1 MWASAKNR
9 IVLDYA
15 AIAAKMVDDR
25 PAKAGSKDRSRIAN
39 ISAVA
44 AVDSDLWTASD
55 EGASIERLT
64 SGPARFSRAE
74 NFDLVKLFP
83 AFKVA
88 NEIIRGRRG
97 TKKFEADLEGLAWDE
112 ERRRLWLVGSHCRSR
127 GNLDNV
133 TPAQLRKRVRRSM
146 DTAPL
151 RTLLGF
157 VPLRDDGRPVSNSGL
172 ALPLGEEKG
181 SLRTAIEREG
191 GYLADALKWPAK
203 ENGLDIES
211 IAVDDTEILLGL
223 RGPAVG
229 GFAIVMRISVE
240 IGDEC
245 LSLRKRNGKRYRLS
259 FLQLNGLGI
268 RDLVRQG
275 KDVLVLAGPSMDLDA
290 PFAIYRW
297 HGAFGR
303 VSAQD
308 EKVKLGVGHLEFLFD
323 FEPAKRLAQA
333 GRAHPCERPEGIGL
347 VDKGKLIV
355 VHDRPSD
362 WRLRPKGTLT
372 ADLLDL
378 VEPDKPRRIA
388 GKKAARP

>member
-9 IVLDYA
+9 LVLDYA
-15 AIAAKMVDDR
+15 AIAAKMTDDR
-25 PAKAGSKDRSRIAN
+25 AAKEGAKDRSRIAN

-44 AVDSDLWTASD
+44 PVDDDIWTASD

-64 SGPARFSRAE
+64 RGPARFSRAE

-83 AFKVA
+83 AFKAA
-88 NEIIRGRRG
+88 NETIRGRG
-97 TKKFEADLEGLAWDE
+97 GAKKPEADLEGLAWDE

-127 GNLDNV
+127 GNLDSV
-133 TPAQLRKRVRRSM
+133 KPAQLRKRVRRTL

-181 SLRTAIEREG
+181 SLRTAIEGEG

-203 ENGLDIES
+203 ENGLDIEG

-223 RGPAVG
+223 RGPAAG
-229 GFAIVMRISVE
+229 GFAIVMRLSVE
-240 IGDEC
+240 IGDKA
-245 LSLRKRNGKRYRLS
+245 LSLRKRNRQPYRLS

-268 RDLVRQG
+268 RDLVREG
-275 KDVLVLAGPSMDLDA
+275 EDVLVLAGPSMDLDA
-290 PFAIYRW
+290 PFALYRW
-297 HGAFGR
+297 RGAFGGA
-303 VSAQD
+303 SSKD
-308 EKVKLGVGHLEFLFD
+308 EKVKLGTGHLEFLFD

-333 GRAHPCERPEGIGL
+333 GRVHPCERPEGIGL
-347 VDKGKLIV
+347 VDKSKLIV
-355 VHDRPSD
+355 VHDRPYE
-362 WRLRPKGTLT
+362 WRLRPKGTQT
-372 ADLLDL
+372 ADLMD
-378 VEPDKPRRIA
+378 VPEADEPRRPA
-388 GKKAARP
+388 GKKTARP

>member
-9 IVLDYA
+9 LVLDYA
-15 AIAAKMVDDR
+15 AIAAKMTDDR
-25 PAKAGSKDRSRIAN
+25 AAKEGAKDRSRIAN

-44 AVDSDLWTASD
+44 PVDDDIWTASD

-64 SGPARFSRAE
+64 RGPARFSRAE

-83 AFKVA
+83 AFKAA
-88 NEIIRGRRG
+88 NETIRGRG
-97 TKKFEADLEGLAWDE
+97 GAKKPEADLEGLAWDE

-127 GNLDNV
+127 GNLDSV
-133 TPAQLRKRVRRSM
+133 KPAQLRKRVRRTL

-181 SLRTAIEREG
+181 SLRTAIEGEG

-203 ENGLDIES
+203 ENGLDIEG

-223 RGPAVG
+223 RGPAAG
-229 GFAIVMRISVE
+229 GFAIVMRLSVE
-240 IGDEC
+240 IGDKA
-245 LSLRKRNGKRYRLS
+245 LSLRKRNRQPYRLS

-268 RDLVRQG
+268 RDLVREG
-275 KDVLVLAGPSMDLDA
+275 EDVLVLAGPSMDLDA
-290 PFAIYRW
+290 PFALYRW
-297 HGAFGR
+297 RGAFGGA
-303 VSAQD
+303 SSKD
-308 EKVKLGVGHLEFLFD
+308 EKVKLGTGHLEFLFD

-333 GRAHPCERPEGIGL
+333 GRVHPCERPEGIGL
-347 VDKGKLIV
+347 VDKSKLIV
-355 VHDRPSD
+355 VHDRPYE

-372 ADLLDL
+372 ADLMD
-378 VEPDKPRRIA
+378 VPEADEPRRPA
-388 GKKAARP
+388 GKKTARP

>member
-9 IVLDYA
+9 LVLDYA

-25 PAKAGSKDRSRIAN
+25 PAKEGAKDGSRIAN

-64 SGPARFSRAE
+64 RGPARFYRAE

-83 AFKVA
+83 TFKAA
-88 NEIIRGRRG
+88 NETIRGGRG
-97 TKKFEADLEGLAWDE
+97 AKKPEADLEGLAWDE

-133 TPAQLRKRVRRSM
+133 KPAQLRKRVRRTL

-157 VPLRDDGRPVSNSGL
+157 VPLRDDGRPVSNSGVS
-172 ALPLGEEKG
+172 LPLGEEKG
-181 SLRTAIEREG
+181 SLRTAIESEG
-191 GYLADALKWPAK
+191 GYLADALRWPAK
-203 ENGLDIES
+203 ENGLDIEG

-223 RGPAVG
+223 RGPAAG
-229 GFAIVMRISVE
+229 GFAIVMRLSVE
-240 IGDEC
+240 IGDKC
-245 LSLRKRNGKRYRLS
+245 LALRKRNGQRYRLS
-259 FLQLNGLGI
+259 FLHLNGLGI

-275 KDVLVLAGPSMDLDA
+275 EDVLVLAGPSMDLDA
-290 PFAIYRW
+290 PFALYRW

-303 VSAQD
+303 ASSKD
-308 EKVKLGVGHLEFLFD
+308 EKVKPGTGHLEFLFD
-323 FEPAKRLAQA
+323 FEPTKRLAQA
-333 GRAHPCERPEGIGL
+333 GRVHPCERPEGIGV

-378 VEPDKPRRIA
+378 GEPDKPRRPA

>member
-1 MWASAKNR
+1 
-9 IVLDYA
+9 
-15 AIAAKMVDDR
+15 
-25 PAKAGSKDRSRIAN
+25 
-39 ISAVA
+39 
-44 AVDSDLWTASD
+44 
-55 EGASIERLT
+55 
-64 SGPARFSRAE
+64 
-74 NFDLVKLFP
+74 
-83 AFKVA
+83 
-88 NEIIRGRRG
+88 
-97 TKKFEADLEGLAWDE
+97 
-112 ERRRLWLVGSHCRSR
+112 
-127 GNLDNV
+127 
-133 TPAQLRKRVRRSM
+133 M